1 MDAVALK
8 DVCKSFGE
16 VRAVNSLNVT
26 VPAGSIYG
34 FLGPNG
40 AGKTTT
46 IRMIMNILRPD
57 SGRIALF
64 EDHSAKQAKD
74 RIGYMPEERGLYR
87 KMTVRKVLAYFGAIK
102 GVEPI
107 ELNRRVPRWLE
118 RLDLAKWAEK
128 KVEEL
133 SRGMHQK
140 LQFAVTAINEPEL
153 LILDEPFSGLDPL
166 NTDLLKSIILEIRG
180 EGKTV
185 IFSTHVMHEAEK
197 LCDSILLINKGK
209 AILDDKLANVRA
221 RKSSHGVC
229 VELEGDTDFVRGL
242 AGVTNVRSEGGRLE
256 ITLQEEADSQ
266 ELLRSLMDRTRVNAF
281 ELKVPSLH
289 EIFVD
294 LVGKSDAEDS

>member
-1 MDAVALK
+1 MDAVAIK

-16 VRAVNSLNVT
+16 VRAVNYLNVT

-57 SGRIALF
+57 SGQIALF
-64 EDHSAKQAKD
+64 EDHSAERAKS

-87 KMTVRKVLAYFGAIK
+87 KMTVRKVLTYFGAIK
-102 GVEPI
+102 DVTTA
-107 ELNRRVPRWLE
+107 ELTRRVPQWLE
-118 RLDLAKWAEK
+118 RMDLANWADK

-140 LQFAVTAINEPEL
+140 LQFAVTAINEPKL

-166 NTDLLKSIILEIRG
+166 NTDLLKSIILDMRG

-197 LCDSILLINKGK
+197 LCDSILLINKGR
-209 AILDDKLANVRA
+209 AILDDRLANVRA
-221 RKSSHGVC
+221 QKGSHAVC
-229 VELEGDTDFVRGL
+229 AELDGDTEFVRGL
-242 AGVTNVRSEGGRLE
+242 GSVTNVESDGNRLE
-256 ITLQEEADSQ
+256 ITLKERADSQ
-266 ELLRSLMDRTRVNAF
+266 ELLRSLMDRARVRAF